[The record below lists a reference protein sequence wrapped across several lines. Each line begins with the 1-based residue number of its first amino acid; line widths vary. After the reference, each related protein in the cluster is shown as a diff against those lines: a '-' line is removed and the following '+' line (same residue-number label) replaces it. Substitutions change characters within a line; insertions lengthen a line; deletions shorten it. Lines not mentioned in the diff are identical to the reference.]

1 MAVYRVQKAD
11 GVISTSKTA
20 VEISLGLIGIMTAF
34 MGFMS
39 IAEKAGG
46 HQFSFKNDSTIFRN
60 YSLKF

>member
-20 VEISLGLIGIMTAF
+20 VEISLGLIGIMTLF

-39 IAEKAGG
+39 IAEKK
-46 HQFSFKNDSTIFRN
+46 QEVSISFQE
-60 YSLKF
+60 